1 MSVPNIALPD
11 RPHGTIGHVF
21 HPRGPTFGE
30 LARQALA
37 STRRGYDL
45 LAPKFDFTP
54 FRTPEWLLDAVAPQL
69 GAPGSIAR
77 GVDLCCG
84 TGAALRLLRP
94 LCRELVV
101 GVDFSLGMLAEARRQ
116 WAQAPDLA
124 IAGHDR
130 APRLDLVQQDTLA
143 LGLRESF
150 ELAIV
155 FGALGHFRPAVQSRF
170 LAEARSCL
178 MPGGTLAFVTAP
190 LPPLWSPALWLAA
203 GFDAA
208 MWLRNR
214 LWRPPFVMYY
224 LAWPQPR
231 TLRLL
236 HQTGFEPDV
245 RPLAL
250 PRPLSRLRLVLARR
264 G

>member
-1 MSVPNIALPD
+1 M
-11 RPHGTIGHVF
+11 F

-37 STRRGYDL
+37 STQRGYDL

-54 FRTPEWLLDAVAPQL
+54 FRTPDWLLNAVAPQL
-69 GAPGSIAR
+69 GAPGSVAR

-84 TGAALRLLRP
+84 TGAALRLLGP

-116 WAQAPDLA
+116 DAPAPGEA
-124 IAGHDR
+124 IVDEPGG
-130 APRLDLVQQDTLA
+130 PRLLLVQQDALA

-150 ELAIV
+150 DIAII
-155 FGALGHFRPAVQSRF
+155 FGALGHFRPAVQARF

-178 MPGGTLAFVTAP
+178 VPGGTLAFVTAP
-190 LPPLWSPALWLAA
+190 LPAPWSPALWLAA
-203 GFDAA
+203 GFDAT

-224 LAWPQPR
+224 LAWPLER

-236 HQTGFEPDV
+236 QQTGFEPEV
-245 RPLAL
+245 RPLPL
-250 PRPLSRLRLVLARR
+250 PWPLSRMKLVLARR
-264 G
+264 R

>member
-1 MSVPNIALPD
+1 M
-11 RPHGTIGHVF
+11 F

-30 LARQALA
+30 LTRQALA

-54 FRTPEWLLDAVAPQL
+54 FRTPAWLLDAVAPQL

-101 GVDFSLGMLAEARRQ
+101 GVDFSLGMLAQART
-116 WAQAPDLA
+116 AVAPT
-124 IAGHDR
+124 DR
-130 APRLDLVQQDTLA
+130 ANAAEAGRPRLRLVQQDALA
-143 LGLRESF
+143 LGFCASF

-155 FGALGHFRPAVQSRF
+155 FGALGHFRPAVQARF

-178 MPGGTLAFVTAP
+178 VPGGRLALVTAP
-190 LPPLWSPALWLAA
+190 LSPLWSPRLWLAA
-203 GFDAA
+203 GFDAT

-224 LAWPQPR
+224 LAWRLPR

-236 HQTGFEPDV
+236 QQTGFEAEV
-245 RPLAL
+245 RALAL
-250 PRPLSRLRLVLARR
+250 PRPLARLRLVMARR